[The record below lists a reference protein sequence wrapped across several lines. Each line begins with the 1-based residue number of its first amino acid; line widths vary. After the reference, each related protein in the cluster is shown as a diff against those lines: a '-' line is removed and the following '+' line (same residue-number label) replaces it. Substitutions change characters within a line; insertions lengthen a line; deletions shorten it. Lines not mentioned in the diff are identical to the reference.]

1 MQEPCWRAGA
11 LCEVAI
17 ESGAEQPETQAALV
31 LDAEIIAR
39 RPAVLAPPGT
49 LDALG
54 AFGRDHLMQGP
65 PPSETQRRAVGDF
78 GYSFDQLRPRQQPE
92 RTRRQFCFLAVLSK
106 PGPAG
111 IAVDGLRGKNGFGQ
125 FRNMTVLSDQPVDAA
140 RPQPGAQTIDKTTEL
155 GCILTAAYADLFGRT
170 GLGDNNRQSCHVKPK
185 PGSNASA
192 RAASRSTNSS
202 RISSGSRKGRE
213 VPVAMRRTTPS
224 VRNRASS
231 IRRAPSPRRS
241 SANCNRRASRLVIA
255 RTSSSRAIGSAKR

>member
-1 MQEPCWRAGA
+1 
-11 LCEVAI
+11 EVRV
-17 ESGAEQPETQAALV
+17 ESGADHPERQAPLV
-31 LDAEIIAR
+31 LHAEIIAR

-78 GYSFDQLRPRQQPE
+78 GYSFDRLRPRQQPE
-92 RTRRQFCFLAVLSK
+92 RTRRQFCSLAGLSK

-140 RPQPGAQTIDKTTEL
+140 RPQPALKRSTKRKSSDASSLPPMPICSGGQGSATT
-155 GCILTAAYADLFGRT
+155 T
-170 GLGDNNRQSCHVKPK
+170 DNLAMSKPK

-213 VPVAMRRTTPS
+213 VPAAMRRTTPS
-224 VRNRASS
+224 GRNR
-231 IRRAPSPRRS
+231 
-241 SANCNRRASRLVIA
+241 
-255 RTSSSRAIGSAKR
+255 